1 MCVKGEG
8 KEKKASAC
16 TRISRWRDGI
26 LVSRLILLRCEF
38 SCGLLWRAGWCT
50 DVLDSVS
57 FVVSG
62 LLVFRADRDTKVTG
76 GVSYA

>member
-1 MCVKGEG
+1 M
-8 KEKKASAC
+8 SA
-16 TRISRWRDGI
+16 
-26 LVSRLILLRCEF
+26 